1 MSITNSQTATNEIV
15 LSERVVTTDY
25 KIVQIQES
33 IQNRFVEVQIELG
46 PFVTEDGPGG
56 STQTS
61 GSGRRNIRVW
71 QDTEY
76 DDIRDTWTNADL
88 IAKVTSILNG

>member
-1 MSITNSQTATNEIV
+1 MSITNSQTATEDIV
-15 LSERVVTTDY
+15 LSERVVTKDY

-33 IQNRFVEVQIELG
+33 IQNRFVDVQIELG

-61 GSGRRNIRVW
+61 GSSRRNIRVW

-76 DDIRDTWTNADL
+76 DAIRDTWTNEDL
-88 IAKVTSILNG
+88 IAAVAAKI

>member
-1 MSITNSQTATNEIV
+1 MSITSSQTAKSEIV

-33 IQNRFVEVQIELG
+33 IKNRFVEVQIELG

-56 STQTS
+56 PTQTR
-61 GSGRRNIRVW
+61 GSSMRNIQVW
-71 QDTEY
+71 HNEEY
-76 DDIRDTWTNADL
+76 DAIRDTWTNADL
-88 IAKVTSILNG
+88 IAAVATKI

>member
-1 MSITNSQTATNEIV
+1 MSIANSQTASNEIV

-46 PFVTEDGPGG
+46 PFVTEEGPGD
-56 STQTS
+56 STITR
-61 GSGRRNIRVW
+61 GTGRRTIQVW
-71 QDTEY
+71 QNEEY
-76 DDIRDTWTNADL
+76 DAIRDTWKNEDL
-88 IAKVTSILNG
+88 IAAVAAKM